1 MAANAKEKASAGT
14 EVATVEVHGSSDLV
28 SLDQFDQ
35 ILLGMAEA
43 PEMVTDPDDISRQI
57 VMQLLAATSDEELTI
72 SKAVGW
78 RELLDVP
85 LDLQGF
91 RWRKSDYEEGAPV
104 YVLVSAFRLDT
115 GEYLPAI
122 TTGSYNV
129 LAQLSNLARRGQLP
143 GAVWQLTES
152 EKQTARG
159 FKPLWLTKTPD
170 EFVAAH
176 RAAAGPNPLD
186 EPAAA

>member
-1 MAANAKEKASAGT
+1 MATSQTKQSDEAGQELAVVHSST
-14 EVATVEVHGSSDLV
+14 EIAE
-28 SLDQFDQ
+28 LDKFDQ
-35 ILLGMAEA
+35 ILLGMADA
-43 PEMVTDPDDISRQI
+43 PEVVDDPDEVSRQI
-57 VMQLLAATSDEELTI
+57 VLQLLAATTDAELTI
-72 SKAVGW
+72 SQATGW
-78 RELLDVP
+78 RDLMDVP
-85 LDLQGF
+85 IEIQGF

-104 YVLVSAFRLDT
+104 YVLVAGARLDT

-170 EFVAAH
+170 EVVDLH
-176 RAAAGPNPLD
+176 RSVNSGGNPLD
-186 EPAAA
+186 EPDES